1 MFKLFKFVDEY
12 KEVTYQIGSFNFEK
26 LKLAAKKVIFSG
38 KQFIGKEEVNA
49 KVVFADFLLT
59 INKISSMIF
68 YMLDNLLWVTTVG
81 MLGENIINV
90 KRLKFWKMVFNLIKN
105 WSQWGRAILLFRIHR
120 KSLIK
125 IEKSLD
131 KHRD

>member
-1 MFKLFKFVDEY
+1 VDEY

-38 KQFIGKEEVNA
+38 KQYFGKEEVNA

-81 MLGENIINV
+81 VIGENIINV
-90 KRLKFWKMVFNLIKN
+90 RRLKFWKNVFNLIKN

>member
-1 MFKLFKFVDEY
+1 MDEY

>member
-1 MFKLFKFVDEY
+1 VDEY